1 MDEQREPLE
10 GEVWYR
16 ELVNLAP
23 DAIIVHVRGTVV
35 FANPAAV
42 KMMGAQSADEVLGK
56 SVMQMVAPGSRE
68 AVSRRMADF
77 TESETPVPLVEEEF
91 VRLDGSVFDVETVG
105 GAVTYDG
112 QSAMLV
118 IVRDVT
124 RRRSAERQA
133 HRLRVAVDAS
143 REAIFMTD
151 REGVITFLNP
161 EFTRMYGYTADEV
174 VGKAT
179 PRILKSGEMAAEDY
193 RLYWQTLLNKEAVK
207 GELINRTKDGLCIT
221 VEGSA
226 NAVLDEQGAIVG
238 FLGIQRDIT
247 DRKQMEANLLELSI
261 HDVLTGLCN
270 RRFFEEEMARLE
282 RGRQFPV
289 SIIMADLNYLKQTND
304 RDGHSAGDLL
314 LQRAAQVITSAFR
327 AEDIIARIGGDE
339 VAILLPG
346 IGTVA
351 AEQYVRRVRL
361 AIDEHNAAQ
370 SGTPLSIAFGVST
383 AEQGGCVG
391 GHPQRG
397 GRPHVCGQGQ
407 PLVGRSLLQ
416 GHSYPRR

>member
-1 MDEQREPLE
+1 
-10 GEVWYR
+10 
-16 ELVNLAP
+16 
-23 DAIIVHVRGTVV
+23 
-35 FANPAAV
+35 
-42 KMMGAQSADEVLGK
+42 
-56 SVMQMVAPGSRE
+56 
-68 AVSRRMADF
+68 
-77 TESETPVPLVEEEF
+77 
-91 VRLDGSVFDVETVG
+91 
-105 GAVTYDG
+105 
-112 QSAMLV
+112 
-118 IVRDVT
+118 
-124 RRRSAERQA
+124 
-133 HRLRVAVDAS
+133 
-143 REAIFMTD
+143 
-151 REGVITFLNP
+151 
-161 EFTRMYGYTADEV
+161 MYGYTADEV

-179 PRILKSGEMAAEDY
+179 PRILKSGEMAAEGY

-261 HDVLTGLCN
+261 HDVLTGLYN

-289 SIIMADLNYLKQTND
+289 SMIMADLNYLKQTND

-314 LQRAAQVITSAFR
+314 LQRAAQVITSTFR

-346 IGTVA
+346 IDTAA
-351 AEQYVRRVRL
+351 AEQYVRRIRL

-383 AEQGGCVG
+383 AEQGDALADTLREADARMYVDKGS
-391 GHPQRG
+391 R
-397 GRPHVCGQGQ
+397 
-407 PLVGRSLLQ
+407 
-416 GHSYPRR
+416 

>member
-1 MDEQREPLE
+1 MDEHGEPLE
-10 GEVWYR
+10 GEAWYR

-179 PRILKSGEMAAEDY
+179 PRILKSGEMAAEGY

-261 HDVLTGLCN
+261 HDVLTGLYN

-289 SIIMADLNYLKQTND
+289 SMIMADLNYLKQTND

-314 LQRAAQVITSAFR
+314 LQRAAQVITSTFR

-346 IGTVA
+346 IDTAA
-351 AEQYVRRVRL
+351 AEQYVRRIRL

-383 AEQGGCVG
+383 AEQGDALADTLREADARMYVDKGS
-391 GHPQRG
+391 R
-397 GRPHVCGQGQ
+397 
-407 PLVGRSLLQ
+407 
-416 GHSYPRR
+416 